1 MLITNKLE
9 LPKYTAEHRLWQG
22 IPGIEVT
29 KKGRIYSTFYSGG
42 TNEGSQNF
50 VVVEISDDD
59 GRSFSDPIAVAF
71 KKEGRCYDPVL
82 WIDPVGRL
90 WFTWAYASEKEE
102 SGVFGAICEDPDAR
116 TPSWS
121 EVFFIGKYVM
131 MNKPTVLST
140 GEWLFPI
147 AVWDPKIKM
156 FGLPPEDYGH
166 KREESGAFVYQ
177 SVDHQTE
184 FRRLGGVV
192 APRRT
197 FDEHMVIELR
207 DGGLMMLIRTE
218 YGIGVSYSYDAGNT
232 WTPAEKTKLGG
243 PNSRFFIRRLR
254 SGRMLLINHYQH
266 RDRDHLT
273 ALLSE
278 DDGKTWSHSLLLD
291 ERANVSYPDAVEA
304 ENGSIYVTYDRE
316 RGAARRNLEACQ
328 NDAREILFAKIT
340 EEDILAGKLI
350 SPDSRLKCVIS
361 KLGDYVDDENPYR
374 ELGRFS
380 EIELAEELCKEAAD
394 KASYRAAIFD
404 CYPVACE
411 NMCRLDTKRLDALLG
426 EAESRAE
433 DKFPIMLEIVRLI
446 RSVSVDGKDRMPI
459 VESVKKILCEGI
471 KENLSVS
478 QVADR
483 LGISEYYL
491 MHAFKKQTGLTVGE
505 YKSVLRI
512 SQAKLLLIGTEKS
525 MAEIA
530 VLCGFESLQYFSQAF
545 KAAEGVAPSTYR
557 ALGAP
562 SASK

>member
-9 LPKYTAEHRLWQG
+9 LQKYTAEHRLWQG

-29 KKGRIYSTFYSGG
+29 EKGRLFSTFYSGG
-42 TNEGSQNF
+42 INEGPLNF

-59 GRSFSDPIAVAF
+59 GKSFSDPIAVAF

-82 WIDPVGRL
+82 WIDPAGRL
-90 WFTWAYASEKEE
+90 WFTWAYASEQEE
-102 SGVFGAICEDPDAR
+102 SGVFGAICEDPDAD
-116 TPSWS
+116 TLSWS
-121 EVFFIGKYVM
+121 DVFFIGKYVM

-166 KREESGAFVYQ
+166 REEETGAFVYR
-177 SVDHQTE
+177 SVDHQTA

-207 DGGLMMLIRTE
+207 NGGLMMLIRTE
-218 YGIGVSYSYDAGNT
+218 YGIGVSYSYDGGST

-273 ALLSE
+273 ALLSD

-304 ENGSIYVTYDRE
+304 ANGSIYVTYDRE
-316 RGAARRNLEACQ
+316 RGAGRRNLEACR

-340 EEDILAGKLI
+340 EEDILAGELI

-361 KLGDYVDDENPYR
+361 KLGDYVDDANPYR
-374 ELGRFS
+374 ELGRLN
-380 EIELAEELCKEAAD
+380 EIELAEVLCKEEAD
-394 KASYRAAIFD
+394 KKACRAAIFD

-411 NMCRLDTKRLDALLG
+411 NMCRSELKRLDALF
-426 EAESRAE
+426 AEVDRREE
-433 DKFPIMLEIVRLI
+433 DRFPIMLEIVRLV
-446 RSVSVDGKDRMPI
+446 RSVSVDGKEQMPLI
-459 VESVKKILCEGI
+459 ERVKQILCDGI
-471 KENLSVS
+471 RENLSVS

-483 LGISEYYL
+483 LGVSESYL
-491 MHAFKKQTGLTVGE
+491 MHAFKKQTGLTVGD
-505 YKSVLRI
+505 YKAVLRI
-512 SQAKLLLIGTEKS
+512 SRAKLLLLGSEKS

-530 VLCGFESLQYFSQAF
+530 ELCGFESLQYFSSCF
-545 KAAEGVAPSTYR
+545 KAATELS
-557 ALGAP
+557 P
-562 SASK
+562 SAYRELRTQKG